1 MQRTYPEFFI
11 DRFISGHAKASGGT
25 DAGISKFC
33 EVCERVKAYIDTFFR
48 NISESNE
55 MTQFADLQKKAI
67 IGERDAVKKITAK
80 IVDALTVLNLLA
92 ADYPNYYRNLPDAV
106 FSELYGLSILAPW
119 ANDYTEEYRKSSSA
133 KIIGDKLYCLINGK
147 SELQPRRISRDRRAQ
162 LRHALLLAYP
172 KERADLGHNEVYLN
186 REDGGH
192 IRATLLGGD
201 YTPES
206 LDVMVFRKY
215 LISDPDELSFEALA
229 SKGTFPKECCELF
242 RNLVAIGPNIFFCGE
257 VRSGKSTFLQVWQ
270 HYEDPSLEGTTVS
283 SDEETDYAKITN
295 GPLVQIIADEQK
307 LEQVEKSLKRL
318 DSNYIILSEVR
329 GAAEYRFFLGITN
342 MGTRRCKCTIH
353 DNNAINFP
361 YKMATE
367 IITCY
372 GGNQEATISQLYSNI
387 DFVFELQ
394 EVPSER
400 SKKRLMGIVELRY
413 DPVSDLCSAHRIC
426 KYDPKTDSW
435 KWKADIGENIRS
447 LASGYPGAYE
457 KIRSLLAAFEMKNPL
472 EGETVVFPAYYAG
485 NQKRKEKSN
494 D

>member
-1 MQRTYPEFFI
+1 MQRTYSEFFI
-11 DRFISGHAKASGGT
+11 DQFVSGRSSVREDTAGGT
-25 DAGISKFC
+25 WEFC
-33 EVCERVKAYIDTFFR
+33 EICERVKAYIDSFFG
-48 NISESNE
+48 NISESKE
-55 MTQFADLQKKAI
+55 MTHFAELQKKAI
-67 IGERDAVKKITAK
+67 IGEKDAVKKITRK
-80 IVDALTVLNLLA
+80 IEDALTDLNLLA
-92 ADYPNYYRNLPDAV
+92 ESYPNYYRSLPDAV

-133 KIIGDKLYCLINGK
+133 KIIGDKLYCLIDGRSK
-147 SELQPRRISRDRRAQ
+147 LQPERITKERRSQ

-172 KERADLGHNEVYLN
+172 KERSDLGHNEVYLN

-215 LISDPDELSFEALA
+215 LISDCEDLSFEFLA
-229 SKGTFPKECCELF
+229 SKGTFPMECCELF
-242 RNLVAIGPNIFFCGE
+242 RSLVEIGPNVFFCGE

-270 HYEDPSLEGTTVS
+270 HYEDPTLEGTTVS

-295 GPLVQIIADEQK
+295 GPLVQIIADDRK
-307 LEQVEKSLKRL
+307 LDQVEKSLKRL

-367 IITCY
+367 IITAY

-387 DFVFELQ
+387 DYVFELY
-394 EVPSER
+394 EVPTDR
-400 SKKRLMGIVELRY
+400 SKKRLKGIVELRY
-413 DPVSDLCSAHRIC
+413 DPVADLCSAHRIC
-426 KYDPKTDSW
+426 RYDAEADTW
-435 KWKADIGENIRS
+435 MWKADIGENIKS
-447 LASGYPGAYE
+447 LAAGHPGAYE
-457 KIRSLLAAFEMKNPL
+457 KIKSLLKSFEERSPL
-472 EGETVVFPAYYAG
+472 EGQTIVFPAYYAG
-485 NQKRKEKSN
+485 NQKREGA
-494 D
+494 